1 MGVDILVIGAAGR
14 LGRAVTQAF
23 ERMAPDFTLAASK
36 HEALDAS
43 DSAAVEALCKQLHP
57 KIVINAAAYTDVYL
71 PDILTGEP
79 WVK

>member
-43 DSAAVEALCKQLHP
+43 GRNE
-57 KIVINAAAYTDVYL
+57 N
-71 PDILTGEP
+71 LTLFEENYSSWRP
-79 WVK
+79 RER